1 MSKSFPGA
9 VDTSFERKKGTVP
22 KLLAG
27 CHAVIILHESEQ
39 ENIPENR
46 RVFSNLKTYDFIKT
60 IRVPSAHLLRI

>member
-9 VDTSFERKKGTVP
+9 MDSSLERKNGTVP

-27 CHAVIILHESEQ
+27 CHAVIILPESEQ

-46 RVFSNLKTYDFIKT
+46 RVFQ
-60 IRVPSAHLLRI
+60 P